1 MPQGQGA
8 GNMAKNTSLS
18 CTERTSRTIR
28 WNEGWRFRLED
39 SAWQG
44 TPAASDASCDDS
56 TWRTLALPHDWSVE
70 GGFDP
75 SLTSATAYL
84 PGGIGWYRKR
94 FVLPADC
101 LKTGKRVSVR
111 FDGVYN
117 HATVWCNGR
126 QVGERPYGYSTF
138 ASDLTDSLLPDGAEQ
153 VLTVRVDH
161 SAFSDSRWYP
171 GSGITR
177 DVWLTVTGDVH
188 VAENGVFVQTPRVSV
203 SEAEIRIETTI
214 ANAADHPR
222 AVLLTSRIL
231 DGKGVEV
238 GAAVSRRFIEARGEN
253 WGEDRGEAHLGKQGE
268 AVFAQT
274 VRLAHPALWSPESPV
289 LYRVETLLAEDPG
302 LAGETALAQTAA
314 ASATG
319 SDGTVELINGIPVT
333 AGGPAAL
340 SLRALADSSAARPLD
355 RMETVFG
362 IRSFSFHPDR
372 GFELNGVNRKLKG
385 VCIHHDAGCFGA
397 AVPKKVWA
405 RRLRLLKE
413 SGCNAI
419 RFSHNPPDPALLDLC
434 DEMGFLAMDEAFDE
448 WEDSKNKWVH
458 GHNQGEPSRQGYAPH
473 FAEWAETDLRAMV
486 LRDRNHP
493 SIILWSIGNEIDYPN
508 DPWTHEVLGER
519 FRTDRPH
526 ASRLGVVA
534 GRLAAIVRSLDTT
547 RPVTAAL
554 ADVTI
559 SNLTGFADAL
569 DVAGYNYLERHYDE
583 DHRNHPERVIYGSE
597 NSQSGEAWK
606 AVRDND
612 YICGQFLWTG
622 IDFLGEARGWPVRNS
637 QAGYL
642 DTAGFGKAGF
652 LFRKALWTDAP
663 MAGITVL
670 APDFPAEMRRWRGWA
685 AVRSWNWSGWEGKPV
700 SVLVHTNCPEAELFL
715 DGVSLGRKANPD
727 VTALPLEWVVPYR
740 AGELRVTG
748 LCDGAP
754 ACVDVL
760 RTAGRA
766 ALLTAAVED
775 AFLAGDGRDLT
786 HIEVAVCDL
795 AGVRVPDAM
804 QSIKVTCTGPVRLI
818 GLENGDPASHERYGG
833 DARRVHQGR
842 LLVVVQTTGGTG
854 EAVVTL
860 EAEGLN
866 PVTVRIPC
874 L

>member
-1 MPQGQGA
+1 MERATNTAVSRYA
-8 GNMAKNTSLS
+8 G
-18 CTERTSRTIR
+18 TSRTIR
-28 WNEGWRFRLED
+28 WNEGWCFRLED
-39 SAWQG
+39 EAWQG
-44 TPAASDASCDDS
+44 TEAVGDRSEDDKG
-56 TWRTLALPHDWSVE
+56 WRTLTLPHDWSVE
-70 GGFDP
+70 GDFNP
-75 SLTSATAYL
+75 TLTSATAYL

-94 FVLPADC
+94 FSLPPEA
-101 LKTGKRVSVR
+101 RVEGNRFVVR
-111 FDGVYN
+111 FDGIYN
-117 HATVWCNGR
+117 HGTVWCNGR
-126 QVGERPYGYSTF
+126 MVGERPYGYTTF
-138 ASDLTDSLLPDGAEQ
+138 SCDLTDCLLPGEAEQ
-153 VLTVRVDH
+153 RLVVRVDH

-177 DVWLTVTGDVH
+177 DVWLTMTGEVH
-188 VAENGVFVQTPRVSV
+188 VAENGVFVHTPRVTSDV
-203 SEAEIRIETTI
+203 AEIRVETTVR
-214 ANAADHPR
+214 NASGR
-222 AVLLTSRIL
+222 TQAVLLTTRIL
-231 DGKGVEV
+231 DGQGAEV
-238 GAAVSRRFIEARGEN
+238 AAAVARRSVEA
-253 WGEDRGEAHLGKQGE
+253 LGV
-268 AVFAQT
+268 ALFAQT
-274 VRLAHPALWSPESPV
+274 IRLPQPALWSPESPT
-289 LYRVETLLAEDPG
+289 LYRVDTRLAEDPG
-302 LAGETALAQTAA
+302 LAGEREWTRTAA
-314 ASATG
+314 AATG
-319 SDGTVELINGIPVT
+319 SAEAVEWINGIPVT
-333 AGGPAAL
+333 GTGSAAP
-340 SLRALADSSAARPLD
+340 SLRALADSPAARVLD
-355 RMETVFG
+355 HVESVCG

-372 GFELNGVNRKLKG
+372 GFELNGIQRKLKG

-448 WEDSKNKWVH
+448 WEDAKNKWVH

-473 FAEWAETDLRAMV
+473 FADWAESDLRAMV

-534 GRLAAIVRSLDTT
+534 GKLAAIVHSLDAS

-569 DVAGYNYLERHYDE
+569 DVAGYNYLERHYAE
-583 DHRNHPERVIYGSE
+583 DHANHPERVIYGSE

-642 DTAGFGKAGF
+642 DTAGFPKPGF

-670 APDFPAEMRRWRGWA
+670 PPDLPGEMRRWRGWA
-685 AVRSWNWSGWEGKPV
+685 AVRSWNWTGWEGKTI
-700 SVLVHTNCPEAELFL
+700 SVLVHTNCPEAELYL
-715 DGVSLGRKANPD
+715 DGVSLGRRENPD
-727 VTALPLEWVVPYR
+727 VTALPLEWEVPYR
-740 AGELRVTG
+740 AGVLQVTG
-748 LCDGAP
+748 RRNGVP
-754 ACVDVL
+754 VCVDLL
-760 RTAGRA
+760 RTAGA
-766 ALLTAAVED
+766 AAGLSVAVED
-775 AFLAGDGRDLT
+775 AFLAGDGQDLA
-786 HIEVAVCDL
+786 HIELTVCDKD
-795 AGVRVPDAM
+795 GVPVPDAARSV
-804 QSIKVTCTGPVRLI
+804 QVACEGPVRLI

-833 DARRVHQGR
+833 TARQTHRGR
-842 LLVVVQTTGGTG
+842 LLVVVQSTGGTG
-854 EAVVTL
+854 EAGVTL
-860 EAEGLN
+860 SADGLA

>member
-1 MPQGQGA
+1 MWHGSRD
-8 GNMAKNTSLS
+8 TS
-18 CTERTSRTIR
+18 
-28 WNEGWRFRLED
+28 
-39 SAWQG
+39 G
-44 TPAASDASCDDS
+44 TSCDD
-56 TWRTLALPHDWSVE
+56 TGWRTLSLPHDWSIE
-70 GGFDP
+70 GDFDP
-75 SLTSATAYL
+75 ALTSATAYL

-94 FVLPADC
+94 FVLPGHAC
-101 LKTGKRVSVR
+101 KAGRRVTVR
-111 FDGVYN
+111 FDGAYN

-138 ASDLTDSLLPDGAEQ
+138 SCDLTDSLLPDGAEQ
-153 VLTVRVDH
+153 VLAVRVDH
-161 SAFSDSRWYP
+161 AAFSDSRWYP

-188 VAENGVFVQTPRVSV
+188 VAEHGVFVQTPRVSAA
-203 SEAEIRIETTI
+203 EAEVRIETTV
-214 ANAADHPR
+214 ANVSEQPR
-222 AVLLTSRIL
+222 AVLLTSRVL
-231 DGKGVEV
+231 DSRGAEV
-238 GAAVSRRFIEARGEN
+238 GAAVARRPMEARS
-253 WGEDRGEAHLGKQGE
+253 E

-274 VRLAHPALWSPESPV
+274 VRLTHPALWSPESPA
-289 LYRVETLLAEDPG
+289 LYRVETLIAEDPG
-302 LAGETALAQTAA
+302 LAGEAALARKAAVPTA
-314 ASATG
+314 G
-319 SDGTVELINGIPVT
+319 SVGTVEMINGIPV
-333 AGGPAAL
+333 AAEGSATL
-340 SLRALADSSAARPLD
+340 SLRALADSPSARPLD
-355 RMETVFG
+355 CVETVFG

-473 FAEWAETDLRAMV
+473 FASWAEADLRTMV

-569 DVAGYNYLERHYDE
+569 DVAGYNYLERHYAE

-597 NSQSGEAWK
+597 NGQSGEAWK

-642 DTAGFGKAGF
+642 DTAGFEKPGF

-670 APDFPAEMRRWRGWA
+670 PPDFPAEMRRWRGWA
-685 AVRSWNWSGWEGKPV
+685 AVRSWNWNGWEGKPV
-700 SVLVHTNCPEAELFL
+700 SVLIHTNCPEAELFL
-715 DGVSLGRKANPD
+715 DGASLGRRQNPD
-727 VTALPLEWVVPYR
+727 VTALPLEWEVPYR
-740 AGELRVTG
+740 PGMLRVTG
-748 LCDGAP
+748 MRDGVPVCSDA
-754 ACVDVL
+754 L
-760 RTAGRA
+760 WTAGEA
-766 ALLTAAVED
+766 CLLTAAVED

-786 HIEVAVCDL
+786 HIEVAVCDRD
-795 AGVRVPDAM
+795 GVRVPDATHA
-804 QSIKVTCTGPVRLI
+804 VRVACTGPVRLI
-818 GLENGDPASHERYGG
+818 GLENGDAASHERYGG
-833 DARRVHQGR
+833 EARRVHQGR
-842 LLVVVQTTGGTG
+842 LLAVVQSTGGRG
-854 EAVVTL
+854 EATVTL

-866 PVTVRIPC
+866 PVTVCIPC